1 MMSQVDFPWYA
12 TFNSFQISEE
22 KAIEIIVLE
31 NGLEEFLNQYQD
43 MVIDKPIDQSYGKF
57 LMRT

>member
-1 MMSQVDFPWYA
+1 MMSQIDFPWYA